1 MTLYPENRNLVEVPM
16 AALSDVALIDYDP
29 IPFDITPAIRA
40 GMTRTLT
47 QAGAQLRIAQ
57 CRSQEA
63 VLEFARQADL
73 VMIQSVRPLVDRA
86 VIAQLA
92 CRAVIRMGLGYD
104 SVDVAAATEQGI
116 LVSNVV
122 DWCNDEVADHA
133 SALILAGLRRL
144 GPMDRALHRGM
155 WDRQPAMEIVRLRGK
170 TLGILGFG
178 RIGQAVAERMAAFG
192 LELIASDPYMDLAAA
207 SRIGVTPVSLDELL
221 ARADILTVHARL
233 VPQTRHLLGAAEF
246 ARMKPTALLVNTAR
260 GAIVDEPALVE
271 ALRAGRPGGAALDV
285 METEP
290 LPADSP
296 LTGMEKV
303 LLTPHLASFSQEA
316 SAQLYQMSAEIAA
329 NLLQN
334 RWVPTIVNPQARE
347 RSEHRFGKYQ

>member
-1 MTLYPENRNLVEVPM
+1 M
-16 AALSDVALIDYDP
+16 ADLLDVALVDYDP
-29 IPFDITPAIRA
+29 VPFDLTPAIRA
-40 GMTRTLT
+40 GMVQTLA
-47 QAGAQLRIAQ
+47 QAGAQLRLAQ
-57 CRSQEA
+57 CRSPEE
-63 VLEFARQADL
+63 VLEFARKADL
-73 VMIQSVRPLVDRA
+73 VMIQTVRPLVDRTA
-86 VIAQLA
+86 IEQLS

-104 SVDVAAATEQGI
+104 SVDVAAATEKGI

-133 SALILAGLRRL
+133 STLILAGLRRL
-144 GPMDRALHRGM
+144 GPLDRALHRGV

-178 RIGQAVAERMAAFG
+178 RIGQAVAERMAVFG
-192 LELIASDPYMDLAAA
+192 FEMIASDPYINLAAA
-207 SRIGVTPVSLDELL
+207 SRCGVMPVTLEELL
-221 ARADILTVHARL
+221 ERSDVLTVHARL
-233 VPQTRHLLGAAEF
+233 VPETRHLLGAAEF
-246 ARMKPTALLVNTAR
+246 ARMKPGALLVNTAR
-260 GAIVDEPALVE
+260 GAIIDEPALVE

-296 LTGMEKV
+296 LVGMENV
-303 LLTPHLASFSQEA
+303 LLTPHLASFSREA

-334 RWVPTIVNPQARE
+334 RWVTTIVNPQARE
-347 RSEHRFGKYQ
+347 FAEKRFGVFR

>member
-1 MTLYPENRNLVEVPM
+1 M
-16 AALSDVALIDYDP
+16 AALLDVALIDYDP
-29 IPFDITPAIRA
+29 VPFDITPAIRA
-40 GMTRTLT
+40 GMAQTLA
-47 QAGAQLRIAQ
+47 QAGAQLRIDQ
-57 CRSQEA
+57 CRSREA
-63 VLEFARQADL
+63 VLDFARQADL

-86 VIAQLA
+86 VIEQLA

-104 SVDVAAATEQGI
+104 LVDVAAASEQGI

-133 SALILAGLRRL
+133 ATLILAGLRRL
-144 GPMDRALHRGM
+144 GPMDRALHRGV

-178 RIGQAVAERMAAFG
+178 RIGQAVAQRMAAFG
-192 LELIASDPYMDLAAA
+192 LELIASDPYMDAAA
-207 SRIGVTPVSLDELL
+207 AARRGVTPVSFAELL
-221 ARADILTVHARL
+221 ARSDILTVHARL
-233 VPQTRHLLGAAEF
+233 VPETRHLLGAAEF
-246 ARMKPTALLVNTAR
+246 AHMKPSALLVNTAR
-260 GAIVDEPALVE
+260 GAIINEPALVE

-290 LPADSP
+290 LPDDSP
-296 LTGMEKV
+296 LTGMENV

-316 SAQLYQMSAEIAA
+316 SAQLYQMSVEIAA

-334 RWVPTIVNPQARE
+334 HWVPTIVNPQARKLAE
-347 RSEHRFGKYQ
+347 QRFGVFR

>member
-1 MTLYPENRNLVEVPM
+1 M
-16 AALSDVALIDYDP
+16 AALLDAALIDYDP
-29 IPFDITPAIRA
+29 IPFDITPAIRV
-40 GMTRTLT
+40 GMSQTLA

-57 CRSQEA
+57 CRSREA
-63 VLEFARQADL
+63 VLEFASQADL
-73 VMIQSVRPLVDRA
+73 VMIQSVRPLVDRP
-86 VIAQLA
+86 VIEQLS

-104 SVDVAAATEQGI
+104 SVDVAAATEKGI

-144 GPMDRALHRGM
+144 GPMDRALHRGL

-178 RIGQAVAERMAAFG
+178 RIGQAVAQRMAAFG
-192 LELIASDPYMDLAAA
+192 LELIASDPYMDADAAA
-207 SRIGVTPVSLDELL
+207 RCGVTPVSLDELL
-221 ARADILTVHARL
+221 ARSDILSVHARL

-290 LPADSP
+290 LPGDSP
-296 LTGMEKV
+296 LTRMENV

-347 RSEHRFGKYQ
+347 LAEQRFGKYK

>member
-1 MTLYPENRNLVEVPM
+1 M
-16 AALSDVALIDYDP
+16 AALLDVALVDYDP
-29 IPFDITPAIRA
+29 IPFDLTLAIRA
-40 GMTRTLT
+40 GMVQTLT

-57 CRSQEA
+57 CRSREA
-63 VLEFARQADL
+63 VLDFASQADL
-73 VMIQSVRPLVDRA
+73 VMIQSVRPLVDRT

-104 SVDVAAATEQGI
+104 SVDVAAATERGI

-133 SALILAGLRRL
+133 AALILAGLRKL
-144 GPMDRALHRGM
+144 GPMDRALHLGV
-155 WDRQPAMEIVRLRGK
+155 WDRQPALEIVRLRGK

-178 RIGQAVAERMAAFG
+178 RIGQAVAQRMAAFG
-192 LELIASDPYMDLAAA
+192 LALIASDPYMDVAAA
-207 SRIGVTPVSLDELL
+207 ARYGVTPVSLDELL
-221 ARADILTVHARL
+221 ARSDILTVHARL
-233 VPQTRHLLGAAEF
+233 VPQTHHLLGAAEF

-260 GAIVDEPALVE
+260 GAIIDEPALVA

-290 LPADSP
+290 LPGDSP
-296 LTGMEKV
+296 LTEMENV

-334 RWVPTIVNPQARE
+334 RWLPTIVNPQARALTE
-347 RSEHRFGKYQ
+347 QRFGVFK

>member
-1 MTLYPENRNLVEVPM
+1 V
-16 AALSDVALIDYDP
+16 AALLDVALIDYDP
-29 IPFDITPAIRA
+29 LPFDITPAIRA
-40 GMTRTLT
+40 GMTQTLA

-63 VLEFARQADL
+63 VLDFARRANL
-73 VMIQSVRPLVDRA
+73 VMIQSVRPLVDRV
-86 VIAQLA
+86 VIGQLA

-104 SVDVAAATEQGI
+104 SVDVAAASEKGI

-133 SALILAGLRRL
+133 SALILSGLRRL
-144 GPMDRALHRGM
+144 GPMDRALHRGV
-155 WDRQPAMEIVRLRGK
+155 WERQPAMEIVRLRGK

-192 LELIASDPYMDLAAA
+192 LELIASDPHIDMAAA
-207 SRIGVTPVSLDELL
+207 SRLGVMPVPFEELL
-221 ARADILTVHARL
+221 ARSDILTVHARL
-233 VPQTRHLLGAAEF
+233 VPETRHLLGTAEF
-246 ARMKPTALLVNTAR
+246 AQMKPGALLVNTAR

-290 LPADSP
+290 LPGDSP
-296 LTGMEKV
+296 LIGMENV

-347 RSEHRFGKYQ
+347 LAEQLFGKYR

>member
-1 MTLYPENRNLVEVPM
+1 M
-16 AALSDVALIDYDP
+16 AVYLDVALIDYDP
-29 IPFDITPAIRA
+29 VPFDITPAIRE
-40 GMTRTLT
+40 GMAQTLA

-63 VLEFARQADL
+63 VLDFARQADL
-73 VMIQSVRPLVDRA
+73 VMIQSVRPLVDHA
-86 VIAQLA
+86 VLGQLA

-104 SVDVAAATEQGI
+104 SVDVAAATERGI

-144 GPMDRALHRGM
+144 GPMDRALHRAV
-155 WDRQPAMEIVRLRGK
+155 WDRQPALEIVRLRGK

-178 RIGQAVAERMAAFG
+178 RIGQAVAQRMAAFG
-192 LELIASDPYMDLAAA
+192 LELIASDPYMDTAAA
-207 SRIGVTPVSLDELL
+207 ARAGVKPVGFEELL
-221 ARADILTVHARL
+221 ARADVISVHARL
-233 VPQTRHLLGAAEF
+233 VPETRHLLGGAEF
-246 ARMKPTALLVNTAR
+246 ARMKPGALLVNTAR
-260 GAIVDEPALVE
+260 GAIIDEPALIA

-290 LPADSP
+290 LPGDSP
-296 LTGMEKV
+296 LMSMENV

-334 RWVPTIVNPQARE
+334 RWAATIVNPQARE
-347 RSEHRFGKYQ
+347 LAEQRFGAFR